1 MAGLGDLFQKAVYL
15 GVGLASYTGEKAS
28 ERLGELRSQAQKLAD
43 ELVQRGEMTT
53 EEARKMVDDMVQ
65 RSQAEAASIRS
76 RVESGQAGAPSS
88 TATSAQNGP
97 RTIEIEV
104 EDSSGQTTATT
115 ATTTADATKAAT
127 ADALRSEV
135 EKLQAELQRLKRG
148 A

>member
-28 ERLGELRSQAQKLAD
+28 ERLGELRGQAQKLAD

-65 RSQAEAASIRS
+65 RSQAEAEATRG
-76 RVESGQAGAPSS
+76 RVQQDQS
-88 TATSAQNGP
+88 GP

-104 EDSSGQTTATT
+104 EDRSGRTTSSTAKSDSPQEP
-115 ATTTADATKAAT
+115 AQSQ

-135 EKLQAELQRLKRG
+135 EKLQQELQRLKRES
-148 A
+148 

>member
-28 ERLGELRSQAQKLAD
+28 ERLGELRGQAQKLAD

-65 RSQAEAASIRS
+65 RSQVEAEATRG
-76 RVESGQAGAPSS
+76 RVQQDQS
-88 TATSAQNGP
+88 GP

-104 EDSSGQTTATT
+104 EDSSGETTSST
-115 ATTTADATKAAT
+115 AQSSSPEEAQ

-135 EKLQAELQRLKRG
+135 EKLQEELQRLKREP
-148 A
+148 

>member
-28 ERLGELRSQAQKLAD
+28 ERLGELRGQAQKLAD

-65 RSQAEAASIRS
+65 RSQVEAEATRG
-76 RVESGQAGAPSS
+76 RVQQDQS
-88 TATSAQNGP
+88 GP
-97 RTIEIEV
+97 RTIDIEV
-104 EDSSGQTTATT
+104 EDSSGHTTSST
-115 ATTTADATKAAT
+115 AQSAPAQPSQDPAHAQ

-135 EKLQAELQRLKRG
+135 EKLQEELQRLKRES
-148 A
+148 

>member
-28 ERLGELRSQAQKLAD
+28 ERLGELRGQAQKLAD

-65 RSQAEAASIRS
+65 RSQQEAEATRD
-76 RVESGQAGAPSS
+76 RVQQGQG
-88 TATSAQNGP
+88 GP

-104 EDSSGQTTATT
+104 EDSTGHTTSSTATT
-115 ATTTADATKAAT
+115 GSNGSGAKSAPSDPAKAQ

-135 EKLQAELQRLKRG
+135 EKLQDELQRLKRD

>member
-28 ERLGELRSQAQKLAD
+28 ERLGELRGQAQKLAD

-65 RSQAEAASIRS
+65 RSQAEAEATRG
-76 RVESGQAGAPSS
+76 RVQQDQS
-88 TATSAQNGP
+88 GP

-104 EDSSGQTTATT
+104 EDSSGRTTSNT
-115 ATTTADATKAAT
+115 AKSESPQDPEKVQ

-135 EKLQAELQRLKRG
+135 EKLQEELQRLRRES
-148 A
+148 

>member
-28 ERLGELRSQAQKLAD
+28 ERLGELRGQAQKLAD

-65 RSQAEAASIRS
+65 RSQQEAEATRD
-76 RVESGQAGAPSS
+76 RVQQGQG
-88 TATSAQNGP
+88 GP

-104 EDSSGQTTATT
+104 EDSQGHTTSSTATSGNRG
-115 ATTTADATKAAT
+115 AKSEPSDPAKAQ

-135 EKLQAELQRLKRG
+135 EKLQDELQRLKRDS
-148 A
+148 

>member
-28 ERLGELRSQAQKLAD
+28 ERLGELRGQAQKLAD

-65 RSQAEAASIRS
+65 RSQAEAEATRG
-76 RVESGQAGAPSS
+76 RVQQDQS
-88 TATSAQNGP
+88 GP

-104 EDSSGQTTATT
+104 EDSSGQTTTST
-115 ATTTADATKAAT
+115 AKRESPQDDPAHAQ

-135 EKLQAELQRLKRG
+135 DKLQEELQRLRRES
-148 A
+148 

>member
-15 GVGLASYTGEKAS
+15 SVGLASYTGEKAS
-28 ERLGELRSQAQKLAD
+28 ERLGELRGQAQKLAD

-65 RSQAEAASIRS
+65 RSQVEAEATRG
-76 RVESGQAGAPSS
+76 RVQQDP
-88 TATSAQNGP
+88 NGP

-104 EDSSGQTTATT
+104 EDSSGKTASST
-115 ATTTADATKAAT
+115 AQSSSPEEAQ

-135 EKLQAELQRLKRG
+135 EKLQEELQRLRREP
-148 A
+148 

>member
-28 ERLGELRSQAQKLAD
+28 ERLGELRGQAQKLAD

-65 RSQAEAASIRS
+65 RSQAEAEAVRD
-76 RVESGQAGAPSS
+76 RVQQTS
-88 TATSAQNGP
+88 TGP

-104 EDSSGQTTATT
+104 EEQSNQASGDRPSASRVE
-115 ATTTADATKAAT
+115 DPDKAQ

-135 EKLQAELQRLKRG
+135 EKLQEELQRLKRES
-148 A
+148 

>member
-28 ERLGELRSQAQKLAD
+28 ERLGELRGQAQKLAD

-65 RSQAEAASIRS
+65 RSQAEAEATRG
-76 RVESGQAGAPSS
+76 RVQQDQS
-88 TATSAQNGP
+88 GP

-104 EDSSGQTTATT
+104 EDSSGHTTSST
-115 ATTTADATKAAT
+115 AKSESPQDPSKAQ

-135 EKLQAELQRLKRG
+135 EKLQDELQRLKHES
-148 A
+148 